1 MTNNSGSSETS
12 ALIGELDTRRREV
25 GADTPAGW
33 ILSNAIEQLK
43 SLQNVET
50 EEQRA
55 ALTKFLQDTMKRL
68 AEVLPPGNR
77 QAGEG

>member
-1 MTNNSGSSETS
+1 MTDLSKT
-12 ALIGELDTRRREV
+12 IGELDTRRREV

-43 SLQNVET
+43 TLQNATDPTQIE
-50 EEQRA
+50 
-55 ALTKFLQDTMKRL
+55 ALKTFLADTMKRL
-68 AEVLPPGNR
+68 AEVLPPR

>member
-1 MTNNSGSSETS
+1 MTDISKM
-12 ALIGELDTRRREV
+12 IGELDTKRRQV

-43 SLQNVET
+43 ALQKVET
-50 EEQRA
+50 PEQKA
-55 ALTKFLQDTMKRL
+55 ALESFIGETMKRL
-68 AEVLPPGNR
+68 AEVLAEHRTR

>member
-1 MTNNSGSSETS
+1 MTDLSKT
-12 ALIGELDTRRREV
+12 IGELDTRRREV

-43 SLQNVET
+43 SLQNATDPTQIE
-50 EEQRA
+50 
-55 ALTKFLQDTMKRL
+55 ALKTFLADTMKRL
-68 AEVLPPGNR
+68 AEVQRNR